1 MYKARK
7 ANRVVRIPDEKVDE
21 YKQLGYTITT
31 PGGTMIYQPED
42 KDTTIRNLKTE
53 VQQLRQKVAELEA
66 AAAAAKENAV
76 VETTTDTD
84 TKPESKSGKKKE

>member
-42 KDTTIRNLKTE
+42 KDTTIRNLQTE
-53 VQQLRQKVAELEA
+53 VQQLRQRVAELEA
-66 AAAAAKENAV
+66 AAAAAKENTMIGA
-76 VETTTDTD
+76 ETE
-84 TKPESKSGKKKE
+84 TKPESKRSKKE

>member
-42 KDTTIRNLKTE
+42 KDTTIRNLTTE
-53 VQQLRQKVAELEA
+53 VQQLRQRVAELEA
-66 AAAAAKENAV
+66 AAAAAKEI
-76 VETTTDTD
+76 ETEP
-84 TKPESKSGKKKE
+84 KPESKSGKKKE

>member
-42 KDTTIRNLKTE
+42 KDTTIRNLQTE
-53 VQQLRQKVAELEA
+53 VQQLRQRVAELEA
-66 AAAAAKENAV
+66 AAAAAKENTTGT
-76 VETTTDTD
+76 ETE
-84 TKPESKSGKKKE
+84 TKPESKRSKKE

>member
-42 KDTTIRNLKTE
+42 KDTTIRNLNTE
-53 VQQLRQKVAELEA
+53 VQQLRQRVAELEA
-66 AAAAAKENAV
+66 AAAAAKEI
-76 VETTTDTD
+76 ETEP
-84 TKPESKSGKKKE
+84 KPESKSGKKKE